1 MFTAIETIPREELE
15 LRWARCRT
23 MLEAYAPEA
32 EGLLAFSRVNL
43 YYLTGHLAN
52 GLFWL
57 PKNGEPVLL
66 CRKGIERA
74 RLESSVA
81 HIAEYRSYK
90 DIKGLLA
97 EAGSPLGRT
106 VGVQMDGLPWSFGLK
121 LQETLNGET
130 RLVPADF
137 ALTMARAKKT
147 EWELVKM
154 RLCGARHHKALY
166 ELLPG
171 MIRPGMSE
179 REVSHKAWEAF
190 FSLGHGG
197 PLRMGNFGEE
207 CFLGH
212 VSAGDSGNYPSVFN
226 GPVGIRGE
234 HPAVPFMGYAGQL
247 WQTGQPLACDIGF
260 CLEGYV
266 TDKTQCY
273 WAGPKGS
280 IPEDVRRG
288 HDFCVEMQAWLAQR
302 MVPGVLPQ
310 DLYNQ
315 VMEESE
321 RRGMGEG
328 FMSLGKNKV
337 MFLGHGI
344 GLVIDEFPAIADRIK
359 TPLEEGMVF
368 ALEPKF
374 GVPGLGMV
382 GVENTFE
389 VTASG
394 ARCITGTDY
403 DILCVE

>member
-15 LRWARCRT
+15 LRWARCRA
-23 MLEAYAPEA
+23 MLETHAPEA
-32 EGLLAFSRVNL
+32 DGLLAFSRVNL

-74 RLESSVA
+74 RLESSVT

-90 DIKGLLA
+90 DVKGLLA
-97 EAGSPLGRT
+97 EAGSPLGKT

-137 ALTMARAKKT
+137 ALTMARVKKT

-171 MIRPGMSE
+171 MIHPGMSE
-179 REVSHKAWEAF
+179 REISHKAWEAF

-247 WQTGQPLACDIGF
+247 WKMGEPLACDIGF

-266 TDKTQCY
+266 TDKTQSY
-273 WAGPKGS
+273 WAGPKTS
-280 IPEDVRRG
+280 IPDDVRRG
-288 HDFCVEMQAWLAQR
+288 HDFCVEMQAWLAER
-302 MVPGVLPQ
+302 MLPGVLPQ

-315 VMEESE
+315 VMEEAA

-337 MFLGHGI
+337 VFLGHGI

-389 VTASG
+389 VTAAG
-394 ARCITGTDY
+394 AKCITGSAY
-403 DILCVE
+403 DILCIE

>member
-15 LRWARCRT
+15 LRWARCRA
-23 MLEAYAPEA
+23 MLETHAPEA

-57 PKNGEPVLL
+57 PKSGEPVLL

-74 RLESSVA
+74 RLESSVP
-81 HIAEYRSYK
+81 HIVEFRSYK

-97 EAGSPLGRT
+97 DVGSPLGKII
-106 VGVQMDGLPWSFGLK
+106 GVQMDGLPWSFGVK
-121 LQETLNGET
+121 LEQTLNGDC
-130 RLVPADF
+130 RIVPADF
-137 ALTMARAKKT
+137 VLTMTRAKKT
-147 EWELVKM
+147 EWELAKL
-154 RLCGARHHKALY
+154 RLCGERHHKALY
-166 ELLPG
+166 EMLPE

-179 REVSHKAWEAF
+179 REVSHKSWEAF
-190 FSLGHGG
+190 FALGHSG

-234 HPAVPFMGYAGQL
+234 HPAVPFMGYAGKI
-247 WQTGQPLACDIGF
+247 WNAGEPLTCDIGF

-273 WAGPKGS
+273 WAGPATS
-280 IPEDVRRG
+280 ISDEVRRG
-288 HDFCVEMQAWLAQR
+288 HDFCVEIQAWLAER
-302 MVPGVLPQ
+302 MLPGAIPE

-315 VMEESE
+315 VMEEST
-321 RRGMGEG
+321 RRGMTEG

-337 MFLGHGI
+337 VFLGHGI
-344 GLVIDEFPAIADRIK
+344 GLVIDEFPAIANKIK

-394 ARCITGTDY
+394 AKCISGHDY
-403 DILCVE
+403 DILCIE